1 MPFTIDTLTQTGYN
15 TKKSAFALVFVMGVA
30 MEIKRD
36 LYLNKLIRKKNNG
49 LIKIVTGVR
58 RCGKSY
64 LLFNL
69 FYNHLVEEGVGE
81 EHIIEVALDDRS
93 NKELRN
99 PDNMLKFV
107 KERIVDKET
116 YYIILDEVQLLDEF
130 EDVLNSFL
138 HIRNADIY
146 VTGSNSKFLSS
157 DLITEFRGRGDE
169 IRIYTL
175 SFREFV
181 SVYDGS
187 LDEAWDEYFNY
198 GGLPLIL
205 SMETVED
212 KIEYLTSLF
221 QKVYLSDIVERNKIR
236 NKDELD
242 ELVDILASA
251 IGSLTN
257 PSKLA
262 KTFKSVKGKA
272 ISDKTLKNYI
282 DYLIDAFLISK
293 AKRFDIKGKRYIGS
307 PAKYYFEDIG
317 LRNARLNFR
326 QIEITH
332 IMENIIYNE
341 LRIRGYKVDVGL
353 VEHYS
358 TGKDGKR
365 QKKQL
370 EVDFVATKGSE
381 KYYIQSAFAMNNEEK
396 IAQEQRPLVNIPDSF
411 KKIIIVADN
420 IKVRRN
426 EEGITAM
433 GLRNFLL
440 DESSLNI

>member
-1 MPFTIDTLTQTGYN
+1 
-15 TKKSAFALVFVMGVA
+15 

-69 FYNHLVEEGVGE
+69 FHNHLLEEGVDE

-221 QKVYLSDIVERNKIR
+221 QKVYLSDIVERNKVR

-262 KTFKSVKGKA
+262 KTFRSVKGKA

-326 QIEITH
+326 QVEITH

-353 VEHYS
+353 VEYYS

-396 IAQEQRPLVNIPDSF
+396 IAQEQRPLVNISDSF

-426 EEGITAM
+426 EEGITTM

-440 DESSLNI
+440 DENSLNV

>member
-1 MPFTIDTLTQTGYN
+1 
-15 TKKSAFALVFVMGVA
+15 

-36 LYLNKLIRKKNNG
+36 SYLNKLIRKKNNG

-69 FYNHLVEEGVGE
+69 FHNHLLEEGVE
-81 EHIIEVALDDRS
+81 EDHIIEVALDDRS
-93 NKELRN
+93 NKELRD

-212 KIEYLTSLF
+212 KVEYLTSLF
-221 QKVYLSDIVERNKIR
+221 QKVYLSDIVERNKVR

-262 KTFKSVKGKA
+262 KTFKSVKGKV
-272 ISDKTLKNYI
+272 ISDKTLKTYI

-326 QIEITH
+326 QVEITH

-396 IAQEQRPLVNIPDSF
+396 IAQEQRSLVHISDSF

-426 EEGITAM
+426 EEGITTM

-440 DESSLNI
+440 DENSLNI

>member
-1 MPFTIDTLTQTGYN
+1 
-15 TKKSAFALVFVMGVA
+15 

-69 FYNHLVEEGVGE
+69 FHNHLLEEGVDE
-81 EHIIEVALDDRS
+81 DHIIEVALDDRS

-187 LDEAWDEYFNY
+187 MDEAWDEYFNY

-221 QKVYLSDIVERNKIR
+221 QKVYLSDIVERNKVR

-262 KTFKSVKGKA
+262 KTFRSVKGKA

-326 QIEITH
+326 QVEITH

-396 IAQEQRPLVNIPDSF
+396 IAQEQRSLVNISDSF

-426 EEGITAM
+426 EEGITTM
-433 GLRNFLL
+433 GLRNFLI
-440 DESSLNI
+440 DENSLNV

>member
-1 MPFTIDTLTQTGYN
+1 
-15 TKKSAFALVFVMGVA
+15 

-69 FYNHLVEEGVGE
+69 FHNHLLEEGVE
-81 EHIIEVALDDRS
+81 EDHIIEVALDDRS
-93 NKELRN
+93 NKELRD

-187 LDEAWDEYFNY
+187 LDKAWDEYFNY

-212 KIEYLTSLF
+212 KVEYLTSLF
-221 QKVYLSDIVERNKIR
+221 QKVYLSDIVERNKVR

-262 KTFKSVKGKA
+262 KTFKSVKGKV
-272 ISDKTLKNYI
+272 ISDKTLKTYI

-326 QIEITH
+326 QVEITH

-396 IAQEQRPLVNIPDSF
+396 IAQEQRSLVHISDSF

-426 EEGITAM
+426 EEGITTM

-440 DESSLNI
+440 DENSLNI

>member
-1 MPFTIDTLTQTGYN
+1 
-15 TKKSAFALVFVMGVA
+15 

-69 FYNHLVEEGVGE
+69 FHHHLLEEGVDE
-81 EHIIEVALDDRS
+81 DHIIEVALDDRS
-93 NKELRN
+93 NKELR
-99 PDNMLKFV
+99 DSDSMLKFV

-212 KIEYLTSLF
+212 KTTYLTSLF
-221 QKVYLSDIVERNKIR
+221 QKVYLSDIIERNKVR

-262 KTFKSVKGKA
+262 KTFKSVKGKV
-272 ISDKTLKNYI
+272 ISDKTLKTYI

-326 QIEITH
+326 QVEITH

-396 IAQEQRPLVNIPDSF
+396 IAQEQRSLVRISDSF

-426 EEGITAM
+426 EEGITTM

-440 DESSLNI
+440 DENSLNI

>member
-1 MPFTIDTLTQTGYN
+1 
-15 TKKSAFALVFVMGVA
+15 

-69 FYNHLVEEGVGE
+69 FHNHLLEEGVDE
-81 EHIIEVALDDRS
+81 DHIIEVALDDRS

-221 QKVYLSDIVERNKIR
+221 QKVYLSDIVERNKVR

-262 KTFKSVKGKA
+262 RTFRSVKGKA

-282 DYLIDAFLISK
+282 DYLIDAFLISI

-326 QIEITH
+326 QVEITH

-396 IAQEQRPLVNIPDSF
+396 IAQEQRSLVNISDSF

-426 EEGITAM
+426 EEGITTM

-440 DESSLNI
+440 DENSLNI

>member
-1 MPFTIDTLTQTGYN
+1 
-15 TKKSAFALVFVMGVA
+15 

-69 FYNHLVEEGVGE
+69 FHNHLLEEGVE
-81 EHIIEVALDDRS
+81 EDHIIEVALDDRS
-93 NKELRN
+93 NKELRD

-212 KIEYLTSLF
+212 KVEYLTSLF
-221 QKVYLSDIVERNKIR
+221 QKVYLSDIVERNKVR
-236 NKDELD
+236 NMDELD

-262 KTFKSVKGKA
+262 KTFKSVKGKV
-272 ISDKTLKNYI
+272 ISDKTLKTYI

-326 QIEITH
+326 QVEITH

-396 IAQEQRPLVNIPDSF
+396 IAQEQRSLVHISDSF

-426 EEGITAM
+426 EEGITTM

-440 DESSLNI
+440 DENSLNI

>member
-1 MPFTIDTLTQTGYN
+1 
-15 TKKSAFALVFVMGVA
+15 

-49 LIKIVTGVR
+49 LIKIVTGIR

-69 FYNHLVEEGVGE
+69 FHSHLLKEGVDE
-81 EHIIEVALDDRS
+81 DHIIEIALDDRS
-93 NKELRN
+93 NKELRD

-107 KERIVDKET
+107 KEQITDKET
-116 YYIILDEVQLLDEF
+116 YYIILDEVQLLGEF

-146 VTGSNSKFLSS
+146 VTGSNSRFLSS

-169 IRIYTL
+169 IRIYPL

-212 KIEYLTSLF
+212 KTTYLAALF
-221 QKVYLSDIVERNKIR
+221 RKVYISDIVERNKVR

-262 KTFKSVKGKA
+262 KTFKSVKGKG
-272 ISDKTLKNYI
+272 ISDKTLKTYI

-317 LRNARLNFR
+317 LRTARLNFR
-326 QIEITH
+326 QVEITH

-341 LRIRGYKVDVGL
+341 LRIRGYNVDVGL

-358 TGKDGKR
+358 TDKDGKR
-365 QKKQL
+365 QKRQL

-381 KYYIQSAFAMNNEEK
+381 KYYLQSAFAMNDEEK
-396 IAQEQRPLVNIPDSF
+396 VAQEQRPLLHISDSF

-426 EEGITAM
+426 EEGITTM

-440 DESSLNI
+440 DENSLNI

>member
-1 MPFTIDTLTQTGYN
+1 
-15 TKKSAFALVFVMGVA
+15 

-69 FYNHLVEEGVGE
+69 FHNHLLEEGVE
-81 EHIIEVALDDRS
+81 EDHIIEVALDDRS
-93 NKELRN
+93 NKELRD

-212 KIEYLTSLF
+212 KVEYLTSLF
-221 QKVYLSDIVERNKIR
+221 QKVYLSDIVERNKVR

-262 KTFKSVKGKA
+262 KTFKSVKGKV
-272 ISDKTLKNYI
+272 ISDKTLKTYI

-326 QIEITH
+326 QVEITH

-396 IAQEQRPLVNIPDSF
+396 IAQEQRSLVRISDSF

-426 EEGITAM
+426 EEGITTM

-440 DESSLNI
+440 DENSLNI

>member
-1 MPFTIDTLTQTGYN
+1 
-15 TKKSAFALVFVMGVA
+15 

-69 FYNHLVEEGVGE
+69 FHNHLLEEGVE
-81 EHIIEVALDDRS
+81 EDHIIEVALDDRS
-93 NKELRN
+93 NKELRD

-157 DLITEFRGRGDE
+157 DLITEFRGRDDE

-221 QKVYLSDIVERNKIR
+221 QKVYLSDIVERNKVR

-262 KTFKSVKGKA
+262 KTFKSVKGKV
-272 ISDKTLKNYI
+272 ISDKTLKTYI

-326 QIEITH
+326 QVEITH

-341 LRIRGYKVDVGL
+341 LRIRGYKADVGL

-396 IAQEQRPLVNIPDSF
+396 IAQEQRSLVRISDSF

-426 EEGITAM
+426 EEGITTM

-440 DESSLNI
+440 DENSLNI